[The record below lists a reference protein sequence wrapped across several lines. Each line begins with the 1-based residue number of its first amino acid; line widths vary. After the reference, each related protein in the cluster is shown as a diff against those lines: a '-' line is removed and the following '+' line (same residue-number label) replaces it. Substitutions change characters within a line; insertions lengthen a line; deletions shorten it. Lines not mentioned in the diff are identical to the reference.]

1 MFDVV
6 GATAGS
12 DRISTNPARVR
23 CQISRDAGHSIIDVM
38 DAPIS
43 VIPEGIG
50 EGISDFGRVGWTER
64 RCVGH
69 VATVG

>member
-38 DAPIS
+38 EAPIS

-50 EGISDFGRVGWTER
+50 EGIGDIGRVGGTEW
-64 RCVGH
+64 RCVCH
-69 VATVG
+69 AATVG